1 MEQDLIQL
9 RGDIERDR
17 EGRRRGFDEGRMYSA
32 RAFPVLQMHIAMR
45 LLLF

>member
-17 EGRRRGFDEGRMYSA
+17 EGRRRGSPDPDLMRGECT
-32 RAFPVLQMHIAMR
+32 VLEPS
-45 LLLF
+45 LFCRCILQ